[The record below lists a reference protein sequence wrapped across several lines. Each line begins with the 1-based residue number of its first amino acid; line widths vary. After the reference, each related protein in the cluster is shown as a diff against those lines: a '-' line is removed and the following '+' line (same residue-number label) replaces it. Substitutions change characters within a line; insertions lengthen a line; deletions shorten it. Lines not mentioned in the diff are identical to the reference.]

1 MTNALRRALL
11 HEQALNEQLRERV
24 MQLETELNTLK
35 LKLMTVYAGQPD
47 DN

>member
-1 MTNALRRALL
+1 MTNALRRALI
-11 HEQALNEQLRERV
+11 HEQSLNEQLRERIIE
-24 MQLETELNTLK
+24 LEAELNTLR